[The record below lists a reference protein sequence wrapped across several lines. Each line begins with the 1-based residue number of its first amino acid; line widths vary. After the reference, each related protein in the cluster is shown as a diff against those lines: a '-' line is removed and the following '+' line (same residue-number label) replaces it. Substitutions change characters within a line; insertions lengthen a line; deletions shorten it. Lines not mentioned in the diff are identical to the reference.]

1 MRNIVLRKMKTSSA
15 TNNEEMEEIDNR
27 IKRLE
32 IRGNQLK
39 IREKQ
44 ITSTVKYLLSKVRE
58 AKTSDFRRKV
68 SDILM
73 NYQDLHYRLQS
84 LLQITLVPPQYEK
97 QYQEHIR
104 FLDETIIKI
113 VEHEDKF
120 NQIEKQLENRFNLEI
135 IDDQDNF
142 VFGS

>member
-1 MRNIVLRKMKTSSA
+1 MKTSSA

>member
-73 NYQDLHYRLQS
+73 NYQDLHYRLQT

>member
-1 MRNIVLRKMKTSSA
+1 MKTSSA

-73 NYQDLHYRLQS
+73 NYQDLHYRLQT